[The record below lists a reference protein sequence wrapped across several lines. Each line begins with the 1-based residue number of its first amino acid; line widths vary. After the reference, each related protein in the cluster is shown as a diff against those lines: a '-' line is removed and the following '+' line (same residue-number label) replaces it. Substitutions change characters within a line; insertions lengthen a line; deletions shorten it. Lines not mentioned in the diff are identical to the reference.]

1 MMKAGFDQEVNAK
14 KAEAELA
21 YTLQAAKEKQAIREQ
36 QIEVRSYD
44 GQNLFGFNQFY
55 PSMKFYLILTQVSRG
70 GGDQLVPDTI

>member
-36 QIEVRSYD
+36 QIEVY
-44 GQNLFGFNQFY
+44 GAMMNATCLFYSILLFYEVFN
-55 PSMKFYLILTQVSRG
+55 P
-70 GGDQLVPDTI
+70 